1 MLFDS
6 PEFAGFFAIFALLYY
21 LVRGSLRARKILIVA
36 GSFAFYGAW
45 SVKFLLLLIA
55 TATFDFCVAIQIARS
70 PAARARIWLIASLA
84 ANLGV
89 LAFFKY
95 CNFFVESFRDL
106 TALCG
111 LHFNTAT
118 LDILLPVGISFYT
131 FQSMAYVIDV
141 FRKELSPSRNWI
153 EFLAYISFFPQLVA
167 GPIERAGHLLPQF
180 QTERVITGVH
190 IKNGIALTVFGLFKK
205 IVIADNLASFVSLAF
220 DHPDPGAAL
229 ILSGAVA
236 FAFQIYCDFSG
247 YSDIA
252 RGTASL
258 LGFELMKNFNLP
270 YMAASL
276 SEFWQRWHISL
287 STWFRDYLY
296 IPLGGNR
303 RGLWR
308 TCFNLSIVMLAAGLW
323 HGAKLTFVLWGAW
336 QAIGLIIHKLWLRI
350 KPDRLRVPA
359 AVGWVLTMAWVL
371 YGWLLFRAPTV
382 DAIYHYTA
390 ALQESVAPAWLHLY
404 LRNLAILCAPL
415 VAFQFWQSV
424 RRTEFP
430 LGHTIWRRAVFHAGL
445 VMTILVFS
453 QRDEIRPFIYFQ
465 F

>member
-21 LVRGSLRARKILIVA
+21 LVRGSLRARNILILA
-36 GSFAFYGAW
+36 GSFVFYGAW

-55 TATFDFCVAIQIARS
+55 TATFDYFVALQIARL
-70 PAARARIWLIASLA
+70 PRARAKTWLIASLT
-84 ANLGV
+84 ANIGV
-89 LAFFKY
+89 LGFFKY

-106 TALCG
+106 VAVCG
-111 LHFNTAT
+111 LRFNTTT
-118 LDILLPVGISFYT
+118 LDILLPIGISFYT

-141 FRKELSPSRNWI
+141 FRKQIAPSRNWI
-153 EFLAYISFFPQLVA
+153 EFLAFISFFPQLVA

-180 QTERVITGVH
+180 QTERVITGIH
-190 IKNGIALTVFGLFKK
+190 IKNGIALIVFGLFKK

-229 ILSGAVA
+229 IVSGAAA
-236 FAFQIYCDFSG
+236 FALQIYCDFSG

-258 LGFELMKNFNLP
+258 LGFDLMENFNLP
-270 YMAASL
+270 YFATSL

-296 IPLGGNR
+296 FPLGGSR

-308 TCFNLSIVMLAAGLW
+308 MCFNLFIVMMAAGLW

-336 QAIGLIIHKLWLRI
+336 HALGLIGHKVWLRF
-350 KPDRLRVPA
+350 KPQGLQMPA
-359 AVGWVLTMAWVL
+359 AVGWVVTMAWVL
-371 YGWLLFRAPTV
+371 YGWLLFRAPSI
-382 DAIYHYTA
+382 DAVYQYTA
-390 ALQESVAPAWLHLY
+390 ALQEFVAPAWLHLY
-404 LRNLAILCAPL
+404 LRNIAILCAPL
-415 VAFQFWQSV
+415 VAFQIWQAM

-430 LGHTIWRRAVFHAGL
+430 LGHTIWRRAMFHAGL
-445 VMTILVFS
+445 IAGILVFS